1 MNLQMFK
8 KVMKQAKVK
17 IDLSESPTLLPDTI
31 KIIKSND
38 IYKVYKI
45 DDQLNKTFIIETN
58 SQNVAFKSTIKFLQI
73 KLDHHG
79 RIMKNNPTRR

>member
-17 IDLSESPTLLPDTI
+17 IDLSESPELLPNTI
-31 KIIKSND
+31 KIIKSD
-38 IYKVYKI
+38 DLYKAYKI
-45 DDQLNKTFIIETN
+45 DEHLNKTFIIETN
-58 SQNVAFKSTIKFLQI
+58 SQNVAFKSILKFLQI

-79 RIMKNNPTRR
+79 RIMKNNPARR

>member
-8 KVMKQAKVK
+8 KVMKQAKVNL
-17 IDLSESPTLLPDTI
+17 DLSESPTLLPNTI

-45 DDQLNKTFIIETN
+45 DEQLNKIFIIETN
-58 SQNVAFKSTIKFLQI
+58 SQNIAFKSILKFLQI

-79 RIMKNNPTRR
+79 RIMKNNPARR